1 VGRTRLSVLLALAL
15 LAGCQKRP
23 RAPALVTEA
32 VYENSGA
39 GVKFLVPDGWTLYAK
54 AEPPP
59 GKKLDH
65 PLRLVAYNQSG
76 GGIRADLELYAI
88 DLPDGQDVVQ
98 YLAAHPIGPDKWK
111 MKGKPRPETIN
122 GAAATHYV
130 FTAPRRKGEMVREMD
145 AFQRPDRVYIFLLTY
160 PSADNQFREQARRT
174 IESMTWKPR

>member
-1 VGRTRLSVLLALAL
+1 LLALAVS
-15 LAGCQKRP
+15 AGCRKAP
-23 RAPALVTEA
+23 HAPALVTEA
-32 VYENSGA
+32 VYENTGA
-39 GVKFLVPDGWTLYAK
+39 GVKFLVPDGWVLYAK

-88 DLPDGQDVVQ
+88 DLPDGQDVVR

-111 MKGKPRPETIN
+111 PKGTPQPETIS

-160 PSADNQFREQARRT
+160 PSADNQFREQARRA
-174 IESMTWKPR
+174 IESTTWK